1 MVHLSTR
8 LIILSSIFLLVQ
20 LTYLTAANKGH
31 QHQNHDDQ
39 KGQTCCPG
47 DSKCSGCWM
56 CPTSQLREC
65 WDAAVDDIDK
75 CHITDDLKKSA
86 HTFCKGFA
94 KLAKCWTTGRCCSEY
109 APLLAAATNLCNLKT
124 WSPHLITREQ
134 LEKFVVI
141 ANDTRSA
148 IWHNDSGKNVPKL
161 TVTVKAY
168 SSDSSESTESYS
180 YNPQTNTHTSK
191 STQSSKST
199 STVSTSSYSK
209 KPTEKNNE
217 AEDEEDTDT
226 KEDAKHSTDYGKKAT
241 LNLKQAHSFQPQLHH
256 QDSGAKKHTET
267 ETHSGIIRHQ
277 AKCAVKE
284 VKCQSKNADS
294 YHKDRWSHTKKS
306 LAKRVEKPLQKRA
319 TYHHSNAELFKRTEE
334 NDHGCGLDFQGVQY
348 PKTVPETVAHV
359 YAEL

>member
-226 KEDAKHSTDYGKKAT
+226 KEDAKHSTDY
-241 LNLKQAHSFQPQLHH
+241 
-256 QDSGAKKHTET
+256 AKKHTET